1 MTDEHGNEENRRWQ
15 ADAQTGDATPR
26 TGEEKYGSTGPD
38 VSQGRRTTSSAD
50 QDAASRPPINENSDD
65 GHPGHED
72 RGGDRPAAGHSH
84 TGQAP
89 GSPITVPGWDEY
101 FLGIA
106 AAVSAR
112 AKCTRRR
119 VGAVLVHEHR
129 IIATG
134 YNGAAPGRPDC
145 LEGACPRG
153 RLGYAEVPAFS
164 DYDVPGAPGFCIAI
178 HAEVNALL
186 FATRD
191 TAGCTAYVTD
201 QPCPGCRKALAAAG
215 VVRAVWPDG
224 QFDAD
229 ELVDWGR

>member
-1 MTDEHGNEENRRWQ
+1 MAE
-15 ADAQTGDATPR
+15 P
-26 TGEEKYGSTGPD
+26 
-38 VSQGRRTTSSAD
+38 V
-50 QDAASRPPINENSDD
+50 
-65 GHPGHED
+65 
-72 RGGDRPAAGHSH
+72 
-84 TGQAP
+84 
-89 GSPITVPGWDEY
+89 ITVPGWDDY

-119 VGAVLVHEHR
+119 VGAVLVSNDRR

-153 RLGYAEVPAFS
+153 MLSYDQVPGLG
-164 DYDVPGAPGFCIAI
+164 DYDRPGTPGFCIAI

-191 TAGCTAYVTD
+191 TKGSTAYITD
-201 QPCPGCRKALAAAG
+201 EPCPGCRKALAAAG
-215 VVRAVWPDG
+215 IMRAVWPEGQLDVDG
-224 QFDAD
+224 
-229 ELVDWGR
+229 LVDWT

>member
-26 TGEEKYGSTGPD
+26 TGEERYGSTGPD

-72 RGGDRPAAGHSH
+72 RGGEGSVAGHSH

-89 GSPITVPGWDEY
+89 DSPITVPGWDEY

-191 TAGCTAYVTD
+191 TKGATAYITD
-201 QPCPGCRKALAAAG
+201 PPCPGCRKALAAAG
-215 VVRAVWPDG
+215 IVRAVWPGGSHDRPG
-224 QFDAD
+224 
-229 ELVDWGR
+229 LTDWR

>member
-1 MTDEHGNEENRRWQ
+1 MQHR
-15 ADAQTGDATPR
+15 P
-26 TGEEKYGSTGPD
+26 GE
-38 VSQGRRTTSSAD
+38 R
-50 QDAASRPPINENSDD
+50 
-65 GHPGHED
+65 
-72 RGGDRPAAGHSH
+72 
-84 TGQAP
+84 
-89 GSPITVPGWDEY
+89 ITVPGWDDY

-106 AAVSAR
+106 TAVGAR
-112 AKCTRRR
+112 AKCTRRS

-153 RLGYAEVPAFS
+153 RLGYGQVAALS
-164 DYDVPGAPGFCIAI
+164 DYDEPGSAGFCIAI

-191 TAGCTAYVTD
+191 TAGATAYITD
-201 QPCPGCRKALAAAG
+201 KPCPGCRKALAAAG

-224 QFDAD
+224 ELDGDQIVGWAD
-229 ELVDWGR
+229 

>member
-1 MTDEHGNEENRRWQ
+1 MKR
-15 ADAQTGDATPR
+15 
-26 TGEEKYGSTGPD
+26 
-38 VSQGRRTTSSAD
+38 V
-50 QDAASRPPINENSDD
+50 
-65 GHPGHED
+65 
-72 RGGDRPAAGHSH
+72 
-84 TGQAP
+84 P
-89 GSPITVPGWDEY
+89 GSPITVPGWDDY

-106 AAVSAR
+106 EAVGAR
-112 AKCTRRR
+112 AKCTRRA

-153 RLGYAEVPAFS
+153 HLGYGEVAGLS
-164 DYDVPGAPGFCIAI
+164 DYDVPGTPGFCIAI

-191 TAGCTAYVTD
+191 TAGATAYVTD

-215 VVRAVWPDG
+215 VVRAVWRGGLFDQDG
-224 QFDAD
+224 
-229 ELVDWGR
+229 LV